1 MLALVALPA
10 ITPATI
16 RVLMLYVHWHLAES
30 ATASILSHMR
40 IPQHVLHASR
50 AKALVATGAA
60 VAPASRLN
68 PPATQGVRLVVMF
81 VVLALPVAAKIAVAC
96 AMPTMQI
103 VDVNFPFN
111 VEICLSTGFL
121 MHSSS

>member
-1 MLALVALPA
+1 
-10 ITPATI
+10 
-16 RVLMLYVHWHLAES
+16 
-30 ATASILSHMR
+30 MR
-40 IPQHVLHASR
+40 IPQHALHASR
-50 AKALVATGAA
+50 AKRLVATAAA
-60 VAPASRLN
+60 VAPAGPLH
-68 PPATQGVRLVVMF
+68 PPATQGVGVVLMF
-81 VVLALPVAAKIAVAC
+81 VVIVSERAAAPLADAC

>member
-1 MLALVALPA
+1 
-10 ITPATI
+10 
-16 RVLMLYVHWHLAES
+16 
-30 ATASILSHMR
+30 
-40 IPQHVLHASR
+40 
-50 AKALVATGAA
+50 
-60 VAPASRLN
+60 
-68 PPATQGVRLVVMF
+68 MF
-81 VVLALPVAAKIAVAC
+81 VVIVSERAAAPLADAC